1 MGPIGS
7 ISMYVFRQISTF
19 MNIINIILI
28 ILISSQDGWKYRD
41 NPNFK
46 FVWYEDMIAD
56 LPNVIKELANFTGYE
71 VIMLDRHPMAVS

>member
-56 LPNVIKELANFTGYE
+56 LPKVIKEMANFTGYE
-71 VIMLDRHPMAVS
+71 VNN